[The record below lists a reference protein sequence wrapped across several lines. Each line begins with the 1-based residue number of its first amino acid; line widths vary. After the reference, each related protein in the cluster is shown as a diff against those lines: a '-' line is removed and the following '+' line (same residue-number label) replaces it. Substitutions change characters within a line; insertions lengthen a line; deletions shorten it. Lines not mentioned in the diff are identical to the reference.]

1 MIWNQGNINKTKLN
15 VQTFELSRHLADI
28 ESYFLKMEIM
38 LGKDFHE
45 DAQIEIVLNLKQ
57 ARRQLGGGGEAFPVL
72 FWKLKKVP
80 RFLKEMS
87 YLCLFLG

>member
-1 MIWNQGNINKTKLN
+1 MQFPSLYFSLIYSLPQLIWNQGNINKTKLN

-57 ARRQLGGGGEAFPVL
+57 ARN
-72 FWKLKKVP
+72 
-80 RFLKEMS
+80 
-87 YLCLFLG
+87 